1 MTEPVYRD
9 VAEQERC
16 VLYAEIEQLTKER
29 DEARVE
35 VERLR
40 AALDGYPTML
50 EECAARIRGLIET
63 YHDESEG
70 LSEYFE
76 YHGPQH
82 SDENCPCDDTCE
94 CPESQK
100 LHKAWDRWGHEVT
113 LAYRRL
119 DRIRE
124 ALATLAGKGP
134 TKEER

>member
-1 MTEPVYRD
+1 MSEAVPNED
-9 VAEQERC
+9 FECDCA
-16 VLYAEIEQLTKER
+16 QLDEARAER
-29 DEARVE
+29 DEARAE

-40 AALDGYPTML
+40 GLLDGYPTML
-50 EECAARIRGLIET
+50 DECAARINGLIET
-63 YHDESEG
+63 YHDESAG

-82 SDENCPCDDTCE
+82 SNENCACDDTCD

-100 LHKAWDRWGHEVT
+100 LHKAWDRWGREVT

-124 ALATLAGKGP
+124 AQTILAGQGP
-134 TKEER
+134 GKEGK